1 MGCLEEA
8 SWDGS
13 TRPLVSFFLCTQSCT
28 VRYFGHSSIVGSTVC
43 WLVWLCRF
51 AGQRENCSCWNLF
64 LKSIQIS
71 EDFCRERF
79 GFFQFSEPPLL
90 RKLAKARERTF
101 EEQRRLLEVAC
112 LSWLCTP
119 AVGIQQPLPHHPTG
133 WGRFTILI
141 SDLKTFL
148 AVGFSFC
155 RKKKSLL

>member
-1 MGCLEEA
+1 MGFF
-8 SWDGS
+8 
-13 TRPLVSFFLCTQSCT
+13 FFLCTQSCT

-90 RKLAKARERTF
+90 RKLAKARKRTF
-101 EEQRRLLEVAC
+101 ARAEATARGCLPLVALHPGC
-112 LSWLCTP
+112 WNPTASAASP
-119 AVGIQQPLPHHPTG
+119 HRVGPVYYSV
-133 WGRFTILI
+133 